1 MLDVRYST
9 KLKKDFKICVKRHYK
24 MEQLQQII
32 DILRIPDSLPPQNSD
47 HNLTGNHIMEFPKNE
62 ELQIFSN
69 HKAIHGKNIVDIEKC
84 PDFSCNRQ
92 HNVIQ

>member
-1 MLDVRYST
+1 MFDVRYST

-47 HNLTGNHIMEFPKNE
+47 HNLTGNHIGYRESHIASDWLLISQESFTD
-62 ELQIFSN
+62 
-69 HKAIHGKNIVDIEKC
+69 KNIANHFNGVPQKQGTPI
-84 PDFSCNRQ
+84 FF
-92 HNVIQ
+92 